1 MTALFAEGDTVL
13 AYHGPMIYESKV
25 LKFQESSLGAGR
37 FQYYVHYLGWN
48 KKWDE
53 WVDDHRY
60 VLFVSVGRAFRVQL
74 APAFARS
81 GLSPQTGLVRC
92 NRCCCCRVM
101 AKSDET
107 LAMRDRVNAE
117 VELNVKKGVP
127 MKRSESASAP
137 AVKRGAKKIDSSM
150 DTVRSALFRSKIV
163 GRGSGAWQF
172 NFFFLYRVLPLVLLD
187 ALTLFP

>member
-1 MTALFAEGDTVL
+1 MIHSSGTKMTALFSEGDTVL

-60 VLFVSVGRAFRVQL
+60 VHCVPLVHSQL

-81 GLSPQTGLVRC
+81 GLSQQICLDDATP
-92 NRCCCCRVM
+92 
-101 AKSDET
+101 
-107 LAMRDRVNAE
+107 
-117 VELNVKKGVP
+117 P
-127 MKRSESASAP
+127 
-137 AVKRGAKKIDSSM
+137 
-150 DTVRSALFRSKIV
+150 
-163 GRGSGAWQF
+163 
-172 NFFFLYRVLPLVLLD
+172 VLL
-187 ALTLFP
+187 LLLLQGHG